1 MLFERIPKLVYLF
14 SAMFCA
20 SALASEP
27 MVLDDALRLAF
38 YNGPDMVQARG
49 MVDISQG
56 RFIQSMKMP
65 DPEIALEIGDLR
77 KDEEGSRNPA
87 IGTFSVM
94 QPIDPFGT
102 RVLEAQIAKG
112 GVDIAKGDLMTVWA
126 HARKEVTELYASV
139 LSEEKA
145 LGVSKDNLEVTRQ
158 FLSKVESR
166 FQSGKALQ
174 SDVIRAKIEV
184 SRSQNELLINEKN
197 LKILKGRLNI
207 VLGNEVKESIVLV
220 DDFSYEAFK
229 HKYDSIKE
237 QAFNNRSDL
246 LNEKIRIEQAQKEY
260 QKARLE
266 TIFPS
271 LKVGFE
277 RITEDYENDT
287 ALILEASYP
296 LWDLN
301 QGKSK
306 EKKAELELQKKQ
318 YESFKKELGLEVYE
332 VFLEAELA
340 DKQVML
346 QRKVL
351 DEANELLRQ
360 ITTNYEEGEIT
371 FLAYLE
377 NIKTIKETRLKYF
390 NALKSYKEKVAELE
404 QVAQLIPTPGEVR

>member
-102 RVLEAQIAKG
+102 RVLEAQMAKG